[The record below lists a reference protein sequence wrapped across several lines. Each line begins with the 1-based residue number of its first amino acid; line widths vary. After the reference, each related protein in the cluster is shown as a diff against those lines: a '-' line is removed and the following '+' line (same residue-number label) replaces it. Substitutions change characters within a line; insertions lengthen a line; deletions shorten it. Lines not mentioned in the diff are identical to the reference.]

1 MSILRGHRPS
11 VPPSG
16 PPTHPPT
23 NPAEAAAQPFVE
35 PPKSQKKKLA
45 DPHGQHRRRRCPP
58 ATGKIAVS
66 NPIDGVDFSAN
77 RAQHRNRQ
85 QHPLTA
91 EQVAA

>member
-77 RAQHRNRQ
+77 SAQRRNRRP
-85 QHPLTA
+85 HPF
-91 EQVAA
+91 